1 MASKL
6 TSLGI
11 KVEGTIEEFD
21 EEEDYSSDDD
31 SEEEEE
37 LSLILPPTPPP
48 QEIIGE
54 LFLDITCM
62 VAYVSSMTNG
72 DAEHNFRRPFYRIQA
87 EQERV
92 HQVKPE
98 LDDLFKRHAYRLV
111 TCQSA
116 LTDFQGLVDTIS
128 GPQERQRSLDLIQ
141 RLRIVPDSPSET
153 VLRLKLTSSCK
164 PRSRVIFGT
173 ADNLRLAVVTANTGF
188 IRSAA
193 SQVHY
198 IFIF

>member
-21 EEEDYSSDDD
+21 EEEDYSSEDD

-37 LSLILPPTPPP
+37 LSLILPPPP

-98 LDDLFKRHAYRLV
+98 LDDLFNRHANRLV

-128 GPQERQRSLDLIQ
+128 DPQERQCSLDLIQ
-141 RLRIVPDSPSET
+141 RLR
-153 VLRLKLTSSCK
+153 KLTSSCK

-173 ADNLRLAVVTANTGF
+173 ADNLRLAVVTYCQHGF
-188 IRSAA
+188 YPLG
-193 SQVHY
+193 SQSGT
-198 IFIF
+198 